1 MGFFDPFGGSECSGG
16 GTGAPG
22 KDGRGISTIDFLS
35 SSIGSVPGI
44 QGAIDTYQI
53 IYTDGTKS
61 TYVVKNGEKGETGAK
76 GEIGATG
83 LSGENGKNGEDG
95 VTPIFRKTS
104 TSIQVSTDNG
114 QTYNSLVLL
123 SEITGPQGE
132 QGSQGLKG
140 DTGDQGPQGLQGIQG
155 IQGPSGEQGPHGI
168 QGEKGDTGAQGPRG
182 EIGPSG
188 SAGVDGIGI
197 QDVSITDNGML
208 IITYTNGINKE
219 VGIIKGADGT
229 SINIIDSLDSTD
241 GLPSTGQNK
250 GDGYL
255 INGHLWVYTGNEAEE
270 AINGFIDAGNIQ
282 GPSGRGILTL
292 AIDENYKLIITY
304 SDNTTGNL
312 GNIRGPQGEK
322 GDKGDTG
329 ETGPQGLQGEQGS
342 QGIQGIQGI
351 QGEVGPQGLQGIQ
364 GEQGPKGDQGET
376 GEKGDTI
383 EIRVFENSEI
393 QYRRINSAGIA
404 TGEWIFLIALSD
416 LKGEQ
421 GIAGNDGESITIVS
435 TEKINGVTTVTF
447 SDGTV
452 INITDGKQ
460 GAQGIQGED
469 GVSVIN
475 AEIRSDNHLYITLS
489 NNTEIDAG
497 TAKITGTTFVNYSF
511 ELIPEN
517 WTSEKKYVL
526 NGINIV
532 DISAI
537 FINPSTLITEE
548 QYTAL
553 AEASIIATDHSSNTL
568 TLKAMG
574 DIQSINIPIVVTVG
588 G

>member
-1 MGFFDPFGGSECSGG
+1 MGFFDPFGSSGGSGG

-44 QGAIDTYQI
+44 QGAVDTYQI

-61 TYVVKNGEKGETGAK
+61 TYVVKNGEKGEAGAK
-76 GEIGATG
+76 GETGATG
-83 LSGENGKNGEDG
+83 ATGPSGENGEDG
-95 VTPIFRKTS
+95 ITPIFRKTD
-104 TSIQVSTDNG
+104 TSIQVSIDNG
-114 QTYNSLVLL
+114 KTYNSLVLL

-132 QGSQGLKG
+132 QGLKG
-140 DTGDQGPQGLQGIQG
+140 DTGEQGPQGLQG
-155 IQGPSGEQGPHGI
+155 IQGPSGEQGPQGI
-168 QGEKGDTGAQGPRG
+168 QGEKGDTGAQGPQG

-188 SAGVDGIGI
+188 PAGVDGIGI
-197 QDVSITDNGML
+197 QDVSITDNGIL

-219 VGIIKGADGT
+219 VGIVKGADGT

-241 GLPSTGQNK
+241 SLPSTGQNK

-255 INGHLWVYTGNEAEE
+255 INGHLWIYTGSEADES
-270 AINGFIDAGNIQ
+270 INGFIDAGNIQ

-292 AIDENYKLIITY
+292 AIDENYNLIITY
-304 SDNTTGNL
+304 SDNTIENL

-322 GDKGDTG
+322 GDKGDIG
-329 ETGPQGLQGEQGS
+329 EAGPQGLQGEQGP

-351 QGEVGPQGLQGIQ
+351 QGEIGPQGPQGIQ
-364 GEQGPKGDQGET
+364 GEQGPKGDKGET
-376 GEKGDTI
+376 GI
-383 EIRVFENSEI
+383 S
-393 QYRRINSAGIA
+393 
-404 TGEWIFLIALSD
+404 
-416 LKGEQ
+416 
-421 GIAGNDGESITIVS
+421 
-435 TEKINGVTTVTF
+435 VT
-447 SDGTV
+447 
-452 INITDGKQ
+452 
-460 GAQGIQGED
+460 
-469 GVSVIN
+469 N
-475 AEIRSDNHLYITLS
+475 AEIRNDNHLYITLS

-511 ELIPEN
+511 ELNPRN

-537 FINPSTLITEE
+537 FINPSTQITEE
-548 QYTAL
+548 QYTVL
-553 AEASIIATDHSSNTL
+553 AEASIIAIEHSSNTL

-574 DIQSINIPIVVTVG
+574 DVPSINIPIVVTVG

>member
-1 MGFFDPFGGSECSGG
+1 MGFFDPFGSSGGSGG
-16 GTGAPG
+16 GTGVPG

-44 QGAIDTYQI
+44 QGAVDTYQI
-53 IYTDGTKS
+53 IYTDNTKS
-61 TYVVKNGEKGETGAK
+61 TYVVKNGEKGEAGEKGETGAA
-76 GEIGATG
+76 GPIGP
-83 LSGENGKNGEDG
+83 SGENGEDG
-95 VTPIFRKTS
+95 ITPIFRKTS
-104 TSIQVSTDNG
+104 TSIQVSTDKG
-114 QTYNSLVLL
+114 QTYSPLVLL

-132 QGSQGLKG
+132 QGLQGEQGPQGLKG
-140 DTGDQGPQGLQGIQG
+140 DTGEQGPQGLQGIQG
-155 IQGPSGEQGPHGI
+155 IQGPSGEQGPQGI

-182 EIGPSG
+182 ETGPSG
-188 SAGVDGIGI
+188 PAGTDGIGI

-219 VGIIKGADGT
+219 VGIVKGADGT

-241 GLPSTGQNK
+241 SLPSTGQNK

-255 INGHLWVYTGNEAEE
+255 INGHLWVYTGSETDG

-292 AIDENYKLIITY
+292 AIDENYNLIITY
-304 SDNTTGNL
+304 SDNTTENL

-322 GDKGDTG
+322 GEKGDTG
-329 ETGPQGLQGEQGS
+329 EQGPQGLQGEQGP

-351 QGEVGPQGLQGIQ
+351 QGETGPQGIQGIQ
-364 GEQGPKGDQGET
+364 GEQG
-376 GEKGDTI
+376 
-383 EIRVFENSEI
+383 
-393 QYRRINSAGIA
+393 
-404 TGEWIFLIALSD
+404 
-416 LKGEQ
+416 EQ
-421 GIAGNDGESITIVS
+421 GL
-435 TEKINGVTTVTF
+435 
-447 SDGTV
+447 
-452 INITDGKQ
+452 
-460 GAQGIQGED
+460 QGED
-469 GVSVIN
+469 GVSVTN

-489 NNTEIDAG
+489 DNTEIDAG
-497 TAKITGTTFVNYSF
+497 TAKITGTTFINYSF
-511 ELIPEN
+511 ELTPEN
-517 WTSEKKYVL
+517 WTSEKKYTL

-537 FINPSTLITEE
+537 FINPSTQITEE

-553 AEASIIATDHSSNTL
+553 AEASIIAVDHSSNTL

-574 DIQSINIPIVVTVG
+574 DIPSIKIPIVVTVG

>member
-1 MGFFDPFGGSECSGG
+1 MGFFDPFGGSGGSGG
-16 GTGAPG
+16 GSGTPG

-35 SSIGSVPGI
+35 SSIGSTPGI
-44 QGAIDTYQI
+44 QGAVDTYQI

-61 TYVVKNGEKGETGAK
+61 TYIVKNGEKGETGSK
-76 GEIGATG
+76 GETGATG
-83 LSGENGKNGEDG
+83 PSGENGEDG
-95 VTPIFRKTS
+95 ITPIFKKTS

-132 QGSQGLKG
+132 QGPQGLKG
-140 DTGDQGPQGLQGIQG
+140 DTGEQGPQGLQGIQG
-155 IQGPSGEQGPHGI
+155 IQGPSGEQGPQGI
-168 QGEKGDTGAQGPRG
+168 QGEKGDTGAQGPQG
-182 EIGPSG
+182 EVGPSG
-188 SAGVDGIGI
+188 PAGVDGVDGVGI
-197 QDVSITDNGML
+197 QGVSITDNGTL
-208 IITYTNGINKE
+208 IVTYTNGINKE
-219 VGIIKGADGT
+219 VGIVKGADGT

-255 INGHLWVYTGNEAEE
+255 INGHLWVYTGSEADE

-292 AIDENYKLIITY
+292 AINENYNLIITY
-304 SDNTTGNL
+304 SDKTTENL

-329 ETGPQGLQGEQGS
+329 ETGPRGAQGEQGP

-351 QGEVGPQGLQGIQ
+351 QGEIGPQGLQGIQ
-364 GEQGPKGDQGET
+364 GEQGPKG
-376 GEKGDTI
+376 
-383 EIRVFENSEI
+383 
-393 QYRRINSAGIA
+393 
-404 TGEWIFLIALSD
+404 
-416 LKGEQ
+416 EQ
-421 GIAGNDGESITIVS
+421 GP
-435 TEKINGVTTVTF
+435 
-447 SDGTV
+447 
-452 INITDGKQ
+452 
-460 GAQGIQGED
+460 QGIQGET
-469 GVSVIN
+469 GISVTN
-475 AEIRSDNHLYITLS
+475 AEIKNDNHLYITLS

-511 ELIPEN
+511 ELTPEN

-537 FINPSTLITEE
+537 FINPSTQITKE
-548 QYTAL
+548 QYAAL

-574 DIQSINIPIVVTVG
+574 DIPSINIPIVVTVG